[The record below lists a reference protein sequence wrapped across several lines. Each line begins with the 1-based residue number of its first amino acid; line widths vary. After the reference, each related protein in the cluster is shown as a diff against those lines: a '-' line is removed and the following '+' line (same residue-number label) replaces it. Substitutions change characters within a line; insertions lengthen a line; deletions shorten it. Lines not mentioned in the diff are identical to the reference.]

1 MLCWIIV
8 KKYHNKQLFKHL
20 LTSLTV
26 LNDVRRA
33 QQTSMAASNE
43 AQAAYDFANQAKEL
57 SMRELEEVT
66 SLNGKIADFTLK
78 DRATP
83 ENVKEVAEQVKF
95 FIIYYWKTFLAYFF
109 SKFDVEL
116 FFKIYAN
123 FL

>member
-1 MLCWIIV
+1 M

-95 FIIYYWKTFLAYFF
+95 FIIHY
-109 SKFDVEL
+109 
-116 FFKIYAN
+116 
-123 FL
+123 